1 MPERLSIIFAASEV
15 EGFSK
20 SGGLADVARALP
32 LHLKSMG
39 HDVRIVT
46 PLYRLIPENHK
57 TETIIPALGVPLG
70 SEESWCAVRQLEM
83 EGVVEGKM
91 ISVPVYFIENTIT
104 TFSEVDITMTVCT
117 NILTMLHGL
126 VFSQKQFC
134 SFAGHWN
141 GFRKFFMQTTG
152 TQLFCRFI

>member
-32 LHLKSMG
+32 LYLKSMG

-57 TETIIPALGVPLG
+57 TETIIPALGVL
-70 SEESWCAVRQLEM
+70 WVAKKV
-83 EGVVEGKM
+83 GVQY
-91 ISVPVYFIENTIT
+91 VYLKWK
-104 TFSEVDITMTVCT
+104 V
-117 NILTMLHGL
+117 L
-126 VFSQKQFC
+126 
-134 SFAGHWN
+134 
-141 GFRKFFMQTTG
+141 
-152 TQLFCRFI
+152 